1 VACRKLHDYD
11 CCRWLSVNML
21 LKAKLWASQL
31 NNATDCDA
39 SEQGMI
45 GFWKNIINT
54 NAFPLATINQSSA
67 KPQAL
72 YTKNRLLCFGWSGL
86 QVNENRETLFSL
98 LLTRVPV
105 WTLGLLSV
113 IKWSRKKQLHP
124 NYIFQAK
131 KLRRKVLYVDS
142 YSDQFVRSSD
152 SGKRVVLA
160 ELCTRVLVF

>member
-1 VACRKLHDYD
+1 
-11 CCRWLSVNML
+11 ML

-72 YTKNRLLCFGWSGL
+72 YTKKQIAML
-86 QVNENRETLFSL
+86 
-98 LLTRVPV
+98 RVEWFTGEWKQRNFVLSPSHKGPRMN
-105 WTLGLLSV
+105 LG
-113 IKWSRKKQLHP
+113 I
-124 NYIFQAK
+124 
-131 KLRRKVLYVDS
+131 
-142 YSDQFVRSSD
+142 
-152 SGKRVVLA
+152 A
-160 ELCTRVLVF
+160 ECD